1 MVQTLKAGVAGAGV
15 FGGYHAKKYAQLD
28 GVVLAA
34 VFDLDIE
41 RARSLAEPLGARAFD
56 DYGAFLHA
64 VDAVTVATPAV
75 AHAAPALAAL
85 LAGKHAYVEKPLA
98 VTASDAA
105 ELVAAAEA
113 GDLVLAVGHQERV
126 VFTAMG
132 LFDLPDAPLRLEAV
146 RRGPPSP
153 RNLDVS
159 TALDLMVHDIDLG
172 LALARAQANK
182 VTASGT
188 ADTLIAEVLFS
199 DVFEA
204 RFEASRVAPERHRTM
219 KLAYPTGEVEIDFLT
234 RAFRNTTGFPLL
246 EDFADTPAGRD
257 QLGASVQ
264 AFLDAAT
271 GKAPRP
277 AVTGVEAQAALN
289 LALAADR
296 AAGVVSVAPAG

>member
-15 FGGYHAKKYAQLD
+15 FGCYHAKKYAQLD
-28 GVVLAA
+28 GVILAA
-34 VFDLDIE
+34 VFDLDVE
-41 RARSLAEPLGARAFD
+41 RARALAEPLGGRAFD
-56 DYGAFLHA
+56 DYGAFLDA
-64 VDAVTVATPAV
+64 VDVVTVATPAV

-85 LAGKHAYVEKPLA
+85 LAGKSVYVEKPLA

-105 ELVAAAEA
+105 ELVAAAQA
-113 GDLVLAVGHQERV
+113 GDLILAVGHQERV
-126 VFTAMG
+126 VFQAMG

-172 LALARAQANK
+172 LALARAQVNK

-188 ADTLIAEVLFS
+188 ADTLVADVLFS
-199 DVFEA
+199 DGFEA

-219 KLAYPTGEVEIDFLT
+219 RLVYPTGEVEIDFLT

-246 EDFADTPAGRD
+246 EDFAETPAGRD
-257 QLGASVQ
+257 PLGASVQ

-289 LALAADR
+289 LALAADL
-296 AAGVVSVAPAG
+296 AAGVVSVPAD

>member
-15 FGGYHAKKYAQLD
+15 FGGYHANKYAQLD
-28 GVVLAA
+28 GVILAG
-34 VFDLDIE
+34 VFDLDIG
-41 RARSLAEPLGARAFD
+41 RARALAEPLGARAFD
-56 DYGAFLHA
+56 DYGAFLAA
-64 VDAVTVATPAV
+64 VDVVTVATPAV

-105 ELVAAAEA
+105 ELVAAAQA
-113 GDLVLAVGHQERV
+113 GNLVLAVGHQERV
-126 VFTAMG
+126 VFQAMG

-172 LALARAQANK
+172 LALARAQANR
-182 VTASGT
+182 VSASGS
-188 ADTLIAEVLFS
+188 ADTLTAEVLFS
-199 DVFEA
+199 DGFEA

-219 KLAYPTGEVEIDFLT
+219 KLVYPTGEVEIDFLT

-246 EDFADTPAGRD
+246 EDFAETPAGRD
-257 QLGASVQ
+257 PLGASVQ
-264 AFLDAAT
+264 AFLDAAA

-277 AVTGVEAQAALN
+277 AVTGAEAQAALN
-289 LALAADR
+289 LALAADL
-296 AAGVVSVAPAG
+296 AAGVVSVPAD

>member
-1 MVQTLKAGVAGAGV
+1 MDKTLKAGVAGAGV

-28 GVVLAA
+28 GVILAA
-34 VFDLDIE
+34 VFDLDLS
-41 RARSLAEPLGARAFD
+41 RAEAMAGPLGAQAFD
-56 DYGAFLHA
+56 NYAVFLNA
-64 VDAVTVATPAV
+64 VDVVTVTTPAI

-85 LAGKHAYVEKPLA
+85 LAGKHTYVEKPLA

-105 ELVAAAEA
+105 ELVAAAQA

-132 LFDLPDAPLRLEAV
+132 LFDMPDAPVRLEAV

-172 LALARAQANK
+172 LALARGALST
-182 VTASGT
+182 VTASGS
-188 ADTLIAEVLFS
+188 ADTLVAEAVFS
-199 DVFEA
+199 DGFVA

-219 KLAYPTGEVEIDFLT
+219 KLVYPTGEVEIDFLT

-246 EDFADTPAGRD
+246 EDFAETPAGLD
-257 QLGASVQ
+257 PLGASVQ
-264 AFLDAAT
+264 AFLEAAA
-271 GKAPRP
+271 GRAPRP

-289 LALAADR
+289 LALAADLS
-296 AAGVVSVAPAG
+296 AGVVSVPTD

>member
-28 GVVLAA
+28 GARLAA
-34 VFDLDIE
+34 VFDLDLA
-41 RARSLAEPLGARAFD
+41 RARALAEPLGAAAFD
-56 DYGAFLHA
+56 DYGAFLDA
-64 VDAVTVATPAV
+64 VDVVTVATPAV
-75 AHAAPALAAL
+75 AHATPALAAL
-85 LAGKHAYVEKPLA
+85 LAGKHTYVEKPLA

-105 ELVAAAEA
+105 ELVAAAQA

-132 LFDLPDAPLRLEAV
+132 LFDMPHAPLCLEAV

-172 LALARAQANK
+172 LALARARLNK

-188 ADTLIAEVLFS
+188 ADTLVADAIFS
-199 DVFEA
+199 DGFTA

-219 KLAYPTGEVEIDFLT
+219 RLVYPTGEVEIDFLT

-246 EDFADTPAGRD
+246 EDFAETPAGRD
-257 QLGASVQ
+257 PLGASVQ

-289 LALAADR
+289 LALAADL
-296 AAGVVSVAPAG
+296 AAGVISVPPAD

>member
-199 DVFEA
+199 DGFEA

-257 QLGASVQ
+257 PLGASVQ

-296 AAGVVSVAPAG
+296 AAGVVSVASAG

>member
-28 GVVLAA
+28 GVTLTA
-34 VFDLDIE
+34 VFDLDRD
-41 RARSLAEPLGARAFD
+41 RAQVLAAPLGAEAFD

-64 VDAVTVATPAV
+64 VDVVTVATPAV

-113 GDLVLAVGHQERV
+113 GNLVLAVGHQERV

-132 LFDLPDAPLRLEAV
+132 LFDMPDAPLRLEAV

-159 TALDLMVHDIDLG
+159 TALDLMVHDMDLG
-172 LALARAQANK
+172 LALARAQLNK
-182 VTASGT
+182 VTATGS
-188 ADTLIAEVLFS
+188 ADTLVAEAIFS
-199 DVFEA
+199 DGFTA

-219 KLAYPTGEVEIDFLT
+219 KLVYPTGEVEIDFLS

-246 EDFADTPAGRD
+246 EDFAETPAGRD
-257 QLGASVQ
+257 PLGASVQ
-264 AFLDAAT
+264 AFLDAVS

-289 LALAADR
+289 MALAADL
-296 AAGVVSVAPAG
+296 AAGVESASPEV

>member
-1 MVQTLKAGVAGAGV
+1 MDKTLKAGVAGAGV

-28 GVVLAA
+28 GVTLAA
-34 VFDLDIE
+34 VFDLDLS
-41 RARSLAEPLGARAFD
+41 RAEAMAGPLGAQAFD
-56 DYGAFLHA
+56 NYAVFLNA
-64 VDAVTVATPAV
+64 VDVVTVTTPAI

-85 LAGKHAYVEKPLA
+85 LAGKHTYVEKPLA

-105 ELVAAAEA
+105 ELVAAAQA

-132 LFDLPDAPLRLEAV
+132 LFDMPDAPVRLEAV

-172 LALARAQANK
+172 LALARGALST
-182 VTASGT
+182 VTASGS
-188 ADTLIAEVLFS
+188 ADTLVAEAVFS
-199 DVFEA
+199 DGFVA

-219 KLAYPTGEVEIDFLT
+219 KLVYPTGEVEIDFLT

-246 EDFADTPAGRD
+246 EDFAETPAGLD
-257 QLGASVQ
+257 PLGASVQ
-264 AFLDAAT
+264 AFLEAAA
-271 GKAPRP
+271 GRAPRP
-277 AVTGVEAQAALN
+277 AVTGVEAKAALN
-289 LALAADR
+289 LALAADLS
-296 AAGVVSVAPAG
+296 AGVVSVPTD

>member
-28 GVVLAA
+28 GVILAA

-41 RARSLAEPLGARAFD
+41 RARVLAEPLGARAFD
-56 DYGAFLHA
+56 DYGAFLSA
-64 VDAVTVATPAV
+64 VDVVTVATPAV

-85 LAGKHAYVEKPLA
+85 LDGKSVYVEKPLA

-105 ELVAAAEA
+105 ELVAAAQA

-126 VFTAMG
+126 VFQAMG

-172 LALARAQANK
+172 LALARAQANT

-188 ADTLIAEVLFS
+188 ADTLAADVLFS
-199 DVFEA
+199 DGFEA
-204 RFEASRVAPERHRTM
+204 RFEASRVAPERRRTM
-219 KLAYPTGEVEIDFLT
+219 RLVYPTGEVEIDFLT

-246 EDFADTPAGRD
+246 EDFAETPAGRD
-257 QLGASVQ
+257 PLGASVR

-271 GKAPRP
+271 GRAPRP

-296 AAGVVSVAPAG
+296 AAGVVSVPAAD